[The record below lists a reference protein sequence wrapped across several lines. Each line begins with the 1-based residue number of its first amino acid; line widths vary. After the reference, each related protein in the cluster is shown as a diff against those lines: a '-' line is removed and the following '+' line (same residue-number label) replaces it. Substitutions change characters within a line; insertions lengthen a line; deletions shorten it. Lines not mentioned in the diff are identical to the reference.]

1 MFLNNSQQGSGELSS
16 IVVVQSLSH
25 VQHFATHGLQHAR
38 LPCPSLAPRTCSNSC
53 SLCW

>member
-1 MFLNNSQQGSGELSS
+1 MFLNNSQQGSGDLSS

-38 LPCPSLAPRTCSNSC
+38 LPGKQIIGHNYPFPIL
-53 SLCW
+53 